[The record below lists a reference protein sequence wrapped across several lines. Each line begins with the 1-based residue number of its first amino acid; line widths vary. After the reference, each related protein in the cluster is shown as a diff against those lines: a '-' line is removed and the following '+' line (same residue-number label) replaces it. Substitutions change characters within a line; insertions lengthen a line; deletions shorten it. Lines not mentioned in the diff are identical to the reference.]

1 MTPEATPGATPAK
14 VKASAGT
21 PELPAV
27 RPPRWPL
34 RGVVAAA
41 SVAALF
47 GLTFVLEGALIE
59 YVQRIMLL
67 AGINVVLAVS
77 LNLINGTTGQF
88 SIGHAGFMAIGA
100 YGAAFVGVHLA
111 PLMQG
116 LFGSGTLADAATFN
130 VALVLGALA
139 AGFFGFCVGLP
150 SLRLKGDYLAIVT
163 LGFGEIIRISF
174 NNASFLGA
182 ATGYFGDSPAGLPA
196 YTNLFWVYLWVI
208 IVVITAWNV
217 TFSQTGRSL
226 AAIREDEIAA
236 EAMATPTTR
245 LKILAFSLSAAGAG
259 IAGGLFAHM
268 QAGIRPEDFRFDK
281 SIDMIV
287 MIIIGGLGSVS
298 GAVMGGVFVAVSLE
312 LMRDLHEYRLV
323 LYALLLIVIMLVR
336 PEGLLGSR
344 ELPHVLREHYRRWRQ
359 KAAAT

>member
-1 MTPEATPGATPAK
+1 MNARETATPA
-14 VKASAGT
+14 
-21 PELPAV
+21 
-27 RPPRWPL
+27 PRWPL
-34 RGVVAAA
+34 RIVAAA
-41 SVAALF
+41 VGVALLWGLSAL
-47 GLTFVLEGALIE
+47 LQGALIE
-59 YVQRIMLL
+59 YVQRIILL
-67 AGINVVLAVS
+67 AGINVILAVS

-100 YGAAFVGVHLA
+100 YGSAFMGVHLA
-111 PLMQG
+111 PLCASALG
-116 LFGSGTLADAATFN
+116 EGALSEALTFN
-130 VALVLGALA
+130 VALIVGALA
-139 AGFFGFCVGLP
+139 AGACGLCVGLP
-150 SLRLKGDYLAIVT
+150 SLRLRGDYLAIVT

-174 NNASFLGA
+174 NNATFLGA
-182 ATGYFGDSPAGLPA
+182 ATGYFGDSPAGLPP
-196 YTNLFWVYLWVI
+196 YTNLFWVYLWVALI
-208 IVVITAWNV
+208 IVAMWNV

-226 AAIREDEIAA
+226 SAIREDEIAA

-298 GAVMGGVFVAVSLE
+298 GAALGGIFVAVSLE

-336 PEGLLGSR
+336 PQGLLGSR
-344 ELPHVLREHYRRWRQ
+344 ELPHVLLDLYRRRR
-359 KAAAT
+359 APEAP

>member
-1 MTPEATPGATPAK
+1 VTKTA
-14 VKASAGT
+14 VSA
-21 PELPAV
+21 PVPM
-27 RPPRWPL
+27 PRWPL
-34 RGVVAAA
+34 RAA
-41 SVAALF
+41 VAALGIALLWALCR
-47 GLTFVLEGALIE
+47 GLESVLIE
-59 YVQRIMLL
+59 YVQRIILL
-67 AGINVVLAVS
+67 AGINVILAVS

-100 YGAAFVGVHLA
+100 YGAAFVGVELA
-111 PLMQG
+111 PLVEG
-116 LFGSGTLADAATFN
+116 ALGPGSFADMLTFN
-130 VALVLGALA
+130 VALLVGALA
-139 AGFFGFCVGLP
+139 AGLCGLCVGLP
-150 SLRLKGDYLAIVT
+150 SLRLRGDYLAIVT
-163 LGFGEIIRISF
+163 LGFGEIIRITF
-174 NNASFLGA
+174 NNATFLGS
-182 ATGYFGDSPAGLPA
+182 ATGYFGNSPAGLPA
-196 YTNLFWVYLWVI
+196 YTSLFWVYLWVAV
-208 IVVITAWNV
+208 VVIAIWNI

-298 GAVMGGVFVAVSLE
+298 GAVLGGLFVAVSLE

-336 PEGLLGSR
+336 PEGMLGTR
-344 ELPHVLREHYRRWRQ
+344 ELPHVLSNFLRRRREPEG
-359 KAAAT
+359 AE